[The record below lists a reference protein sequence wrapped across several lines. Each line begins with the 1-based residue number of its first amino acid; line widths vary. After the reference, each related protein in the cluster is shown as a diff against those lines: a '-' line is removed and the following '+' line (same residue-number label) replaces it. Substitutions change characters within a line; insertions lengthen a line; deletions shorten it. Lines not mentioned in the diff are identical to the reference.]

1 MHSEFVDTLRCLSIH
16 EESWLVVAA
25 DETEGRHVMR
35 GLLGCPVCHARYPI
49 ERGIADFTNG
59 TRLPVALERDA
70 PSPEESAALKLAAML
85 DLTDSSGYVILVGE
99 WARLGA
105 PLRELVPVPVLAVN
119 PPPDVAMGDGVSG
132 VATLDRI
139 PVAASS
145 ARAIAFAPPTVSDA
159 DALELSSA
167 LGAVRPG
174 GRVVAAA
181 SVALPDDVALVARD
195 AEHWVA
201 TRTSGAPLIRLVR
214 NPA

>member
-1 MHSEFVDTLRCLSIH
+1 MHSELVDTLRCLSVH
-16 EESWLVVAA
+16 EESWLVAAA
-25 DETEGRHVMR
+25 DETEGRHIMR

-49 ERGIADFTNG
+49 AHGIADFSG
-59 TRLPVALERDA
+59 GARVPVVLDDEDTRPAEDA
-70 PSPEESAALKLAAML
+70 AIRLAAML
-85 DLTDSSGYVILVGE
+85 DLTDSSGYVILVGS

-105 PLRELVPVPVLAVN
+105 ALREVVPVMVLAVN
-119 PPPDVAMGDGVSG
+119 PHPDAEMGDGVSG

-145 ARAIAFAPPTVSDA
+145 ARAIAFDAPDSVGAEPLDLA
-159 DALELSSA
+159 AA

-174 GRVVAAA
+174 GRVVATTA
-181 SVALPDDVALVARD
+181 VEVPDDVAVVARD

>member
-1 MHSEFVDTLRCLSIH
+1 MHSEFVDTLRCLSVH

-59 TRLPVALERDA
+59 TRLPVALEGDA
-70 PSPEESAALKLAAML
+70 PSADESAALRLAAML
-85 DLTDSSGYVILVGE
+85 DLTDPSGYVILVGE

-105 PLRELVPVPVLAVN
+105 ALREIVPIPVLAVN

-132 VATLDRI
+132 VTTLDRI

-145 ARAIAFAPPTVSDA
+145 ARAIAFAPPTLTDA
-159 DALELSSA
+159 DSLELSSA

-174 GRVVAAA
+174 GRVVAGSA
-181 SVALPDDVALVARD
+181 VPHPDDVAIVASD